1 MSYIFFFFIFASR
14 CCDFFLFFYFLLF
27 ICLTLTHSARC
38 EYCARASGKHSP
50 CKYMQI
56 RNTHGGRTRVYIHFF
71 FLPFFF
77 FISISRYLFRYYFVG
92 NGAIVVCWLL
102 LATCAMYFFS
112 SPVLMCLSFAYIYFS
127 LNHWN
132 AFSFGPGRG

>member
-56 RNTHGGRTRVYIHFF
+56 RNTHGGRTRVYIYTFFSCRFF
-71 FLPFFF
+71 FYLYFALSLSLLFRWQRGYCCMLAVVSDVCDVFFF
-77 FISISRYLFRYYFVG
+77 FSSVDVPVFCIHI
-92 NGAIVVCWLL
+92 
-102 LATCAMYFFS
+102 FF
-112 SPVLMCLSFAYIYFS
+112 AQS
-127 LNHWN
+127 LECI
-132 AFSFGPGRG
+132 